1 MSSPSLITFLAH
13 APSSRTSG
21 SRSIAGR
28 CRRGRARG
36 SSQVGN
42 AEVRRNDV
50 AGPCGRSACEP
61 RLAETFN
68 PAAAADVPHGPGAA
82 SLERGAS
89 QGAAAARLFPG
100 RWGCPLRQL
109 PRGRHQEPLRWQRRE
124 LGSPAVVTASNSR
137 GVHPSR
143 RRECNRLPSGR
154 DAGVR
159 RDNTGRALRG

>member
-1 MSSPSLITFLAH
+1 MNTSTSPRSPHFTANEVFYLNDQHNKRIRLFSSVKVMSSPSLITFLAH

-100 RWGCPLRQL
+100 RCGCAGAAPFAS
-109 PRGRHQEPLRWQRRE
+109 
-124 LGSPAVVTASNSR
+124 SPAGAARSR
-137 GVHPSR
+137 CDG
-143 RRECNRLPSGR
+143 N
-154 DAGVR
+154 AGS
-159 RDNTGRALRG
+159 